1 MQLKFVYLLSAV
13 VLMCCSFCEAV
24 QIGFPWN
31 RFRTWD
37 LDRSVSQ
44 FASPGYYV
52 QPVDKTGFSVSQPL
66 WLEQFDVSKI
76 YVYDPIKEII
86 SDNVT
91 VKFKIIEIFKE
102 DSHEKI
108 IFKGQTV
115 LNSTYEANVNTKHS
129 DTGIQLKPGYTY
141 EIQLEIPQEKQ
152 LMYNEFLEIKEFN
165 KRRFLHNF
173 IYIRFYQVNPDSK
186 PPTEGDTNRKLSHGL
201 VKRLY
206 LKYTMF

>member
-1 MQLKFVYLLSAV
+1 MQLKFVCLLSAV
-13 VLMCCSFCEAV
+13 VLMCGSFGEAV
-24 QIGFPWN
+24 KIGFPWS
-31 RFRTWD
+31 RLQTWN

-52 QPVDKTGFSVSQPL
+52 LPTDKTGFSVSHPL

-91 VKFKIIEIFKE
+91 VKFEIVEILKE
-102 DSHEKI
+102 DSHETI

-115 LNSTYEANVNTKHS
+115 LNSTYEAKVNTKHS
-129 DTGIQLKPGYTY
+129 NTGIQLKPGYTY
-141 EIQLEIPQEKQ
+141 EIQLEIPQGKQ
-152 LMYNEFLEIKEFN
+152 LMYNEFLEIKEFS

-173 IYIRFYQVNPDSK
+173 IYLRFYQVNPDSK

-201 VKRLY
+201 VKRLH
-206 LKYTMF
+206 LKYSMF